1 MESLLIAVIIGIIS
15 VFYSKKKE
23 EANGKAG
30 FWSYVAEMKNL
41 LDPGQKTTQQQ
52 VQQSHAH
59 ASATAPWQD
68 KSLLNSLEK
77 EYNEK
82 KKESYRKKQASS
94 LKETKQVKNQIGQFP
109 MSGKNDEPS
118 KASELEVERQ
128 TLVNA
133 VIWSEILG
141 PPRAKVPYLQSKNK
155 R

>member
-1 MESLLIAVIIGIIS
+1 
-15 VFYSKKKE
+15 
-23 EANGKAG
+23 
-30 FWSYVAEMKNL
+30 MKNL

-133 VIWSEILG
+133 VIWSEILARLE
-141 PPRAKVPYLQSKNK
+141 PKFLIYKAKTNGESDETTFIIGKNCA
-155 R
+155 RTHLHFIHMR